1 MKSSEPA
8 STEARARVAEL
19 AAVLIMALAAVLVGV
34 TRPRLA
40 GQFHQIKASSDVYA
54 LPSPEQSV
62 VLSLGWRS
70 ALADLLYSNVLVSYG
85 IHIQE
90 KRRFEFVG
98 NYLETV
104 NELDPKFRAPY
115 RYADTLLTLGSVNPR
130 PEDYVRAR
138 KILERGMTELPYDGE
153 LWTQAG
159 QFMAYLAPST
169 FSDEELKK
177 EWKLEGARRLARA
190 CELVGQNDN
199 LPYHCIT
206 AATLLSKAG
215 EREATIQFLERVLT
229 VVDDEQV
236 RALAMG
242 YLQQTAGERER
253 DDVQWRVERFAG
265 VWHKDL
271 SFLSK
276 DALLAIG
283 PPLDVGR
290 CAGRSGRLG
299 SGCYATWRSWGEELG
314 RR

>member
-1 MKSSEPA
+1 M
-8 STEARARVAEL
+8 
-19 AAVLIMALAAVLVGV
+19 AVLVMV
-34 TRPRLA
+34 LAAAVTAATRPRLA
-40 GQFHQIKASSDVYA
+40 AQFHEIKASSDVYA
-54 LPSPEQSV
+54 LPSPEQTV

-115 RYADTLLTLGSVNPR
+115 RYADTLLTLGAVNPR
-130 PEDYVRAR
+130 PEDYLRAR
-138 KILERGMTELPYDGE
+138 KILERGMTELPHDGE
-153 LWTQAG
+153 LWNQAG
-159 QFMAYLAPST
+159 QFMAYLAPSNLG
-169 FSDEELKK
+169 DEALKQ
-177 EWKLEGARRLARA
+177 EWRLEGARRMARA
-190 CELVGQNDN
+190 CELVGHNEN

-229 VVDDEQV
+229 VVDDENV

-242 YLQQTAGERER
+242 YLQKTAGERER

-265 VWHKDL
+265 VWQRDL
-271 SFLSK
+271 SYLSK

-283 PPLDVGR
+283 PPLDVAR
-290 CAGRSGRLG
+290 CAGQSGGRG
-299 SGCYATWRSWGEELG
+299 AECSATWRAWGEGQE